1 MTECEYDTKTH
12 EDGDQP
18 KTATTRQLEPM
29 KHILRA
35 LAIVAIAS
43 IGSAH
48 AASQKLVTFDGVG
61 PVRLG
66 MSVAEVEH
74 ALGSRLDPV
83 DKQIYSD
90 ECFVTQRADKSEP
103 EIRYAIVK
111 GHLTLI
117 DVWQREV
124 ATSEGISIGSLRADV
139 LRIYGGKI
147 VMTPAPYFDEGCEIR
162 AADQNAP
169 RPSAEECSMHLDAD
183 DHHHG
188 IIFSTKGD
196 RVTAL
201 HVGLFD
207 ALNAEEICQ

>member
-1 MTECEYDTKTH
+1 MKLMLL
-12 EDGDQP
+12 
-18 KTATTRQLEPM
+18 KPM
-29 KHILRA
+29 LRT
-35 LAIVAIAS
+35 LAMIAIAS

-48 AASQKLVTFDGVG
+48 AASQKLMTFDGVG

-74 ALGSRLDPV
+74 ALGSRLDPA

-90 ECFVTQRADKSEP
+90 QCFVTQRADKSEP

-111 GHLTLI
+111 GQLALI
-117 DVWQREV
+117 DVWRREV
-124 ATSEGISIGSLRADV
+124 ATAEGIGIGSLTADV

-147 VMTPAPYFDEGCEIR
+147 VMTPAPYFDEGCEVR

-201 HVGLFD
+201 HVGLID
-207 ALNAEEICQ
+207 ALKAEEICQ

>member
-1 MTECEYDTKTH
+1 MTRNGEKHTTM
-12 EDGDQP
+12 
-18 KTATTRQLEPM
+18 TRQEAAM
-29 KHILRA
+29 KSLRRA
-35 LAIVAIAS
+35 LVIAAIGG
-43 IGSAH
+43 IGSVH
-48 AASQKLVTFDGVG
+48 AASPQIMTFDGVG

-111 GHLTLI
+111 GRLALI
-117 DVWQREV
+117 DVWRHEV
-124 ATSEGISIGSLRADV
+124 ATSEGIGVGSLASDV
-139 LRIYGGKI
+139 LRTYGGKI

-169 RPSAEECSMHLDAD
+169 RPSAEECSMHLDAN
-183 DHHHG
+183 DHRRG
-188 IIFSTKGD
+188 MIFSTKGD

-201 HVGLFD
+201 HVGLID
-207 ALNAEEICQ
+207 ALNTEEICQ